1 MGGMI
6 HAITYADQIA
16 LRGRL
21 MTSDADADTKLLTE
35 HSARLAKHKLSPMNN
50 VTSMSSISLA
60 R

>member
-1 MGGMI
+1 LGGMI

-50 VTSMSSISLA
+50 VK
-60 R
+60 

>member
-1 MGGMI
+1 MI

-35 HSARLAKHKLSPMNN
+35 HSARLAKHKLSSMNN
-50 VTSMSSISLA
+50 VT
-60 R
+60 